1 MMRSIVIAAMLL
13 VILAALPPP
22 AFAQRAPAANKPYKP
37 VAVTLPEPSKDRGLA
52 ALRAQLATIAQKR
65 DRAALARITDAKSF
79 FWERDFGGGYE
90 AKKSP
95 IENLTAALGLDRKDN
110 RGWSA
115 LARFAS
121 EPTLGPIE
129 EQEGALCAPADPDYE
144 DAELAAL
151 MDATNSDVVD
161 WSYPRK
167 PGLQARAAPA
177 TSAQV
182 VETLG
187 ADLVRVL
194 GFEGKPDA
202 ADPTRTAW
210 TRIATP
216 GGKTAYVPPDSLLSP
231 LVDRLCFRKDAA
243 GTWRI
248 VGYVGGGD

>member
-13 VILAALPPP
+13 APAPAL
-22 AFAQRAPAANKPYKP
+22 AQRAPAANKPYRP

-52 ALRAQLATIAQKR
+52 AFRAQLATIAQKR

-95 IENLTAALGLDRKDN
+95 IENLTAALGLGGPNN
-110 RGWSA
+110 RGWAA
-115 LARFAS
+115 LAHFAS

-129 EQEGALCAPADPDYE
+129 EQDGALCAPADPKYE

-177 TSAQV
+177 AGAPV

-187 ADLVRVL
+187 LDLVRVL

-202 ADPTRTAW
+202 ADPARTAW
-210 TRIATP
+210 ARIATP
-216 GGKTAYVPPDSLLSP
+216 GGRTAYAPPDSLLSP

-243 GTWRI
+243 GAWRI

>member
-1 MMRSIVIAAMLL
+1 MIRSIVIAAMLL
-13 VILAALPPP
+13 AAPP
-22 AFAQRAPAANKPYKP
+22 ALAQRAPAANKPYKP

-52 ALRAQLATIAQKR
+52 ALRAQLAIIAQKR

-90 AKKSP
+90 AKKAP
-95 IENLTAALGLDRKDN
+95 IENLSAALGLGRQDN

-121 EPTLGPIE
+121 EPTMGSIE
-129 EQEGALCAPADPDYE
+129 EQDGALCAPADPKYE

-151 MDATNSDVVD
+151 TDATNTDVVD

-167 PGLQARAAPA
+167 PGLQARATPAASAP
-177 TSAQV
+177 V

-187 ADLVRVL
+187 LDLVRVL

-202 ADPTRTAW
+202 ADPSRTAW

-243 GTWRI
+243 GAWRI